1 MIASGRSAPLVDAA
15 ALLRAS
21 RRSRLRGA
29 VGGGLVGSGF
39 AALVVSGL
47 NLWLGKPALL
57 VWAGLLLGLPMA
69 VVGGWLI
76 LKIGD

>member
-1 MIASGRSAPLVDAA
+1 MVDAA

-21 RRSRLRGA
+21 RRDRLRGA
-29 VGGGLVGSGF
+29 IGGGLVGSGF

-47 NLWLGKPALL
+47 NAWLGKPALL
-57 VWAGLLLGLPMA
+57 VWAGLLIGLPMA
-69 VVGGWLI
+69 LVGSWLI